1 MVQPRTRAVS
11 RGPRLLVCVAVA
23 WLAGCGPSPTSPTP
37 SPGVVIVSGASPAVT
52 TPADSPAVTGTA
64 LGATRFIAFGDSIT
78 CGTVSAP
85 LIERYLAQ
93 LNCTPSNAYPER
105 LLTLLQATVPAVQR
119 TQVKVWNRGNPAEMA
134 AYPQGEQ
141 RLREELAELMALP
154 LGQQPQVLLLLMGVN
169 DMNSGYTA
177 ARAASS
183 VAYLAH
189 IARGQNLS
197 VLVATMPQTFPG
209 LAPSGLLRDNS
220 SPKIVAFNEELTRQL
235 TGVPN
240 VWMVD
245 MYGAFGG
252 TAAQRAGLMG
262 IDGLHPTESGLQ
274 RMAETFRTEIIFR
287 FPVRSGLQ

>member
-1 MVQPRTRAVS
+1 MGQGRVHAGFS
-11 RGPRLLVCVAVA
+11 GSRLLAGMAVVL
-23 WLAGCGPSPTSPTP
+23 LAGCGASPTSPTP
-37 SPGVVIVSGASPAVT
+37 SPGTPTTSPGTGVT
-52 TPADSPAVTGTA
+52 TIPADTPAATGTA

-119 TQVKVWNRGNPAEMA
+119 TQLKVWNRGNPAEMA

-189 IARGQNLS
+189 IARGHNLS

-262 IDGLHPTESGLQ
+262 VDGLHPTESGLQ

>member
-1 MVQPRTRAVS
+1 MVQPRTRAVL
-11 RGPRLLVCVAVA
+11 RGPRLLACVAIA
-23 WLAGCGPSPTSPTP
+23 WLSGCGASPTSPTP
-37 SPGVVIVSGASPAVT
+37 SSGVVTVSPPSPAVT
-52 TPADSPAVTGTA
+52 APADSPAVPGTA
-64 LGATRFIAFGDSIT
+64 LGVTRFVAFGDSIT

-119 TQVKVWNRGNPAEMA
+119 TQLKVWNRGNPAEMA

-183 VAYLAH
+183 VAYLAN
-189 IARGQNLS
+189 IARGHNLS

-262 IDGLHPTESGLQ
+262 VDGLHPTEAGYQ
-274 RMAETFRTEIIFR
+274 RMAETFRTDIIFR